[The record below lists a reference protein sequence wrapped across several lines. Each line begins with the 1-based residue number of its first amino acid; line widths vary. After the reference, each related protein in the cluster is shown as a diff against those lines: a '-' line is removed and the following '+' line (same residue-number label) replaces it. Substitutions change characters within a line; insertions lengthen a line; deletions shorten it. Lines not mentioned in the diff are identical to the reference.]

1 VNLEYT
7 SSGLASASASLF
19 TPLSW
24 GTAGFVCNATG
35 AGIVKK
41 AAGATSHAWGTE
53 AGRAG
58 TLVGVAPAGAGTATA
73 EARARR
79 EAMERS
85 ENCMVILTTGLMV
98 IDYGLKVKFGLSYW
112 KYLINEDNEE
122 AEIEEFGVF

>member
-1 VNLEYT
+1 MNLEYT

-58 TLVGVAPAGAGTATA
+58 AGTATA

-98 IDYGLKVKFGLSYW
+98 IDYGLKVKFGLSY
-112 KYLINEDNEE
+112 
-122 AEIEEFGVF
+122 